1 MSWLLDLYE
10 TYENNEDYVGI
21 TEQKK
26 NGQSFMLLPISHTTQ
41 SAHIEVLVTE
51 DGNFHSASVIPKD
64 DAITV
69 IPTTEESS
77 SRAGAKT
84 APYPLHDKLSYV
96 AGDYNSFG
104 GDPKKANDYSVYIKQ
119 LQEWSESPFVTSKIE
134 SIYKYLS
141 KGELITDLVNAKKLW
156 ADENHKLLKKWDSS
170 QRDRPEIFS
179 VVTGDQDAAFVRFDV
194 YYPDKVSKKI
204 WMDPEVQ
211 QSFIDFYNTKLQNDD
226 LCFVTGKMQ
235 PGTERHANKIRNPA
249 DKAKLISGND
259 TSGFTF
265 RGRFNTSN
273 EVAGISYEV
282 SQKAHNALKWLI
294 NRQGKDIDGRVVL
307 VWGNDKLDYVDPLA
321 GGESVAG
328 YAQTQ
333 QSFSIELSKAIDGY
347 KNDLETDSKVIILV
361 LDAATTGRMAV
372 IYYRRID
379 AEEYLDKIKQWHFN
393 HTWRQVG
400 EEKKVFFG
408 APSIKNIAVAA
419 HGEKAN
425 NKVIKSIMERL
436 LPCIIDGRAIPK
448 DIIDSCVRR
457 ASNPVA
463 MERWEWEK
471 VLSIACALVNE
482 KGADGVGL
490 DNNIKDRSYLFG
502 RLLAVADV
510 LENTALRAD
519 EKKRITNAER
529 YMSAFSQHPSRTW
542 EIIQK
547 AIQPYKARLGEKSIF
562 YTKQIDEILS
572 KIEFEEF
579 NDKPLKSVYLLGY
592 SSQRQ
597 ELYTKKQKVEILTET
612 TSDDE

>member
-21 TEQKK
+21 TDYKR
-26 NGQSFMLLPISHTTQ
+26 NGQAFMLLPISHTTQ

-96 AGDYNSFG
+96 AGDYNLFG
-104 GDPKKANDYSVYIKQ
+104 GDPKKVNDYSVYIKQ
-119 LQEWSESPFVTSKIE
+119 LQDWSESPFVTSKVD

-141 KGELITDLVNAKKLW
+141 KGELITDLVKDKKLW
-156 ADENHKLLKKWDSS
+156 ADENHKLRTKWDSS
-170 QRDRPEIFS
+170 LGDRPEIFS

-204 WMDPEVQ
+204 WMDPAVQ

-321 GGESVAG
+321 GGEEVAG

-379 AEEYLDKIKQWHFN
+379 AEEYLDKIKQWHYN
-393 HTWRQVG
+393 HTWRQIG

-425 NKVIKSIMERL
+425 NKVIKSVMERL
-436 LPCIIDGRAIPK
+436 LPCIIDGRTIPK
-448 DIIDSCVRR
+448 DIINSCVRR

-471 VLSIACALVNE
+471 VLSVACALVNE

-572 KIEFEEF
+572 KIEFEDF

-612 TSDDE
+612 TLDDK

>member
-21 TEQKK
+21 TDYKR
-26 NGQSFMLLPISHTTQ
+26 NGQAFMLLPISHTTQ

-104 GDPKKANDYSVYIKQ
+104 GDPKKASDYSAYIKQ
-119 LQEWSESPFVTSKIE
+119 LQEWCESPFVTSKID

-156 ADENHKLLKKWDSS
+156 ADENHKLLAKWDSS
-170 QRDRPEIFS
+170 LGDRPEIFS

-204 WMDPEVQ
+204 WMDQDVQ

-259 TSGFTF
+259 VSGFTF
-265 RGRFNTSN
+265 RGRFNSSN

-321 GGESVAG
+321 GGEAVGG

-379 AEEYLDKIKQWHFN
+379 AEEYLDKIKQWHYN
-393 HTWRQVG
+393 HTWRQIG

-425 NKVIKSIMERL
+425 NKVIKSVTERL
-436 LPCIIDGRAIPK
+436 LPCVIDGRNIPR
-448 DIIDSCVRR
+448 DIIESCVRR

-463 MERWEWEK
+463 IEKWEWEK
-471 VLSIACALVNE
+471 VLGVACALVNE
-482 KGADGVGL
+482 KGESGVGL
-490 DNNIKDRSYLFG
+490 DNSIRDRSYLFG

-510 LENTALRAD
+510 LENTALRSD

-529 YMSAFSQHPSRTW
+529 YMTAFSQHPSRTW

-547 AIQPYKARLGEKSIF
+547 AIQPYKARLGDKSVF
-562 YTKQIDEILS
+562 YTKMIDEILS
-572 KIEFEEF
+572 KIEFEDF

-597 ELYTKKQKVEILTET
+597 ELYTKKQKTDALTEI
-612 TSDDE
+612 TSAE

>member
-21 TEQKK
+21 TDYKR
-26 NGQSFMLLPISHTTQ
+26 NGQAFMLLPISHTTQ

-104 GDPKKANDYSVYIKQ
+104 GDPKKANDYSAYIKQ
-119 LQEWSESPFVTSKIE
+119 LQEWSESPFVTSKID

-141 KGELITDLVNAKKLW
+141 KGELITDLVNAKKLC
-156 ADENHKLLKKWDSS
+156 ADENHKLRKKWDSS
-170 QRDRPEIFS
+170 LGDRPEIFS
-179 VVTGDQDAAFVRFDV
+179 VVTGDQAAAFVRFDI

-235 PGTERHANKIRNPA
+235 PITERHANKIRNPA

-259 TSGFTF
+259 TSGFTY

-307 VWGNDKLDYVDPLA
+307 VWGNDKLDYVDPWQGA
-321 GGESVAG
+321 
-328 YAQTQ
+328 
-333 QSFSIELSKAIDGY
+333 
-347 KNDLETDSKVIILV
+347 
-361 LDAATTGRMAV
+361 
-372 IYYRRID
+372 
-379 AEEYLDKIKQWHFN
+379 
-393 HTWRQVG
+393 RQ
-400 EEKKVFFG
+400 
-408 APSIKNIAVAA
+408 
-419 HGEKAN
+419 
-425 NKVIKSIMERL
+425 
-436 LPCIIDGRAIPK
+436 
-448 DIIDSCVRR
+448 
-457 ASNPVA
+457 
-463 MERWEWEK
+463 
-471 VLSIACALVNE
+471 
-482 KGADGVGL
+482 
-490 DNNIKDRSYLFG
+490 
-502 RLLAVADV
+502 
-510 LENTALRAD
+510 
-519 EKKRITNAER
+519 
-529 YMSAFSQHPSRTW
+529 
-542 EIIQK
+542 
-547 AIQPYKARLGEKSIF
+547 
-562 YTKQIDEILS
+562 
-572 KIEFEEF
+572 
-579 NDKPLKSVYLLGY
+579 
-592 SSQRQ
+592 
-597 ELYTKKQKVEILTET
+597 
-612 TSDDE
+612 